1 MDDFRKSLI
10 KSTLRK
16 ILKRLHCP
24 LEVMMLCVR
33 WYMAYR
39 LSFRH
44 IGEIMQERGVVVDLT
59 TVHR

>member
-16 ILKRLHCP
+16 ILKRLHYP
-24 LEVMMLCVR
+24 LEVMMLCVP
-33 WYMAYR
+33 WYVAYP
-39 LSFRH
+39 LSFLH
-44 IGEIMQERGVVVDLT
+44 IEEMMEERGVVVDYA